1 MDKCI
6 HCDVPMVPG
15 ESALRVVVGDLAFEN
30 MVPALLCPKCG
41 ESYVDHGVASKYE
54 LDVARELALTGPATG
69 VVFRFLRKALRL
81 PAAEVG
87 ALFGVTPTT
96 ISRWETGKERV
107 NVHVL
112 LTLGSLVLDHINNVN
127 TTEER
132 LRRLV
137 A

>member
-1 MDKCI
+1 MDRCI

-15 ESALRVVVGDLAFEN
+15 EAEIRVVVGDLGFTN

-41 ESYVDHGVASKYE
+41 ESYVDHAVASEYE
-54 LDVARELALTGPATG
+54 LDVARKLSLNGPATG
-69 VVFRFLRKALRL
+69 AVFRFLRKALRL
-81 PAAEVG
+81 PATEVA

-96 ISRWETGKERV
+96 ISRWENGKERV

-112 LTLGSLVLDHINNVN
+112 LTLGSFVLDHINNVN

-132 LRRLV
+132 LRSLV